1 MANSADRREAAT
13 RHYATAMAT
22 INTLLDHADQLR
34 TLLQH
39 IQDATQTDD
48 LLDAARQM
56 IEGAGQLERAVD
68 DLHTAAINAAV
79 YRSKSELARDLATR
93 TGLLF
98 PRPDPADGISASTR
112 RSAAVTDMRR
122 APALTPD
129 LALDGGAT
137 ATAATTASPAVGA
150 DAEMT

>member
-1 MANSADRREAAT
+1 MANSADNREAAT

-39 IQDATQTDD
+39 IQDAAGADD

-56 IEGAGQLERAVD
+56 LDRAGQLEHAVG

-79 YRSKSELARDLATR
+79 YRSKSELARDLGTR

-98 PRPDPADGISASTR
+98 PRPDPADGNRGSTR
-112 RSAAVTDMRR
+112 CSAALTDMRS
-122 APALTPD
+122 ASD
-129 LALDGGAT
+129 LALDRGAT
-137 ATAATTASPAVGA
+137 ATTTSAAVGA
-150 DAEMT
+150 DVEMT

>member
-13 RHYATAMAT
+13 RHYATAMAA
-22 INTLLDHADQLR
+22 INTLLDLADQLR

-56 IEGAGQLERAVD
+56 IEGAGQLERAVN

-112 RSAAVTDMRR
+112 RSAAVTDMRL
-122 APALTPD
+122 APDLAPD
-129 LALDGGAT
+129 LALDGG

>member
-13 RHYATAMAT
+13 RHYATAMAA
-22 INTLLDHADQLR
+22 INTLLDLADQLR

-56 IEGAGQLERAVD
+56 IEGAGQLGRAVN

-112 RSAAVTDMRR
+112 RSAAVTDMRL
-122 APALTPD
+122 APD
-129 LALDGGAT
+129 LGLDGGAT

>member
-56 IEGAGQLERAVD
+56 IEGAGQLERAVG

-98 PRPDPADGISASTR
+98 PRPDRADGISASTR
-112 RSAAVTDMRR
+112 RSAAVTEMRL
-122 APALTPD
+122 APD
-129 LALDGGAT
+129 LALDGG

>member
-1 MANSADRREAAT
+1 MVNSADRREAAT

-34 TLLQH
+34 SLLQH
-39 IQDATQTDD
+39 IQDAARTDD
-48 LLDAARQM
+48 PLDAARQM
-56 IEGAGQLERAVD
+56 LDRAHRLERAVN

-98 PRPDPADGISASTR
+98 PRPAPADGNRTSTR
-112 RSAAVTDMRR
+112 RSAAVTDMRS
-122 APALTPD
+122 ASD
-129 LALDGGAT
+129 LALDRGAT
-137 ATAATTASPAVGA
+137 ATTTSAAVGA